1 MHGVPCSS
9 GMHDACL
16 IECINHGRRPA
27 THAGAVGSTG
37 RQAGPSPQDLTNEG
51 AAAVLWEC
59 CLALGSGRGSD
70 EGSVHAAG
78 AAARDQWAQLLPFPG
93 GKVAPHMPPGS
104 WWSCLLGPQVVWA
117 GWWWVSGG
125 GWHAMTAAPRVP
137 SDGLS
142 CCHFQ
147 VAHMLHTCP
156 LLLLLHQYYLLACM
170 PLFLFCFMLCIAI
183 CAMQARP
190 GQPNAMPSQGHL
202 RAPWIAERLHPGTH
216 RGSCRRLIAL
226 P

>member
-170 PLFLFCFMLCIAI
+170 PLFYFVSCSALPSAPC
-183 CAMQARP
+183 RP
-190 GQPNAMPSQGHL
+190 GQASPTPCHHKAIYVRPGSPSGCT
-202 RAPWIAERLHPGTH
+202 P
-216 RGSCRRLIAL
+216 AL
-226 P
+226 TGVVVDG